1 VRWSREVGV
10 GSRAMI
16 WSRQLDMD
24 SFKGFVPHFDGM
36 ICRGEGGEYTP
47 PPSLFTPAQTPS
59 TACEFA

>member
-1 VRWSREVGV
+1 
-10 GSRAMI
+10 MI